1 MSRTL
6 RVPRLFAVEA
16 ARATMYL
23 VTHSQRRRLAREL
36 EAARLRLERSMT
48 DAARDRAKDRRR
60 HAVAR
65 LGRLKEDDGSF
76 DRDFWKNVPAGEKM
90 QAIWQMTLDYLALT
104 DPNGH
109 QPRLRRHIRRIQRG
123 RR

>member
-1 MSRTL
+1 M
-6 RVPRLFAVEA
+6 V
-16 ARATMYL
+16 L
-23 VTHSQRRRLAREL
+23 VTHSERRRLAREL
-36 EAARLRLERSMT
+36 EAARLRLEKSMT
-48 DAARDRAKDRRR
+48 DAARDRAKHRRR

-65 LGRLKEDDGSF
+65 LGRLEEDDGSF
-76 DRDFWKNVPAGEKM
+76 DRDFWKNISPGEKL
-90 QAIWQMTLDYLALT
+90 QAIWQMSLDYVAFT